1 LYAESGGYIDSEV
14 DVGCEKIPVGIE
26 AAAPSKVDFR
36 VTVIGF
42 PSSSIM

>member
-1 LYAESGGYIDSEV
+1 LYEESGGFIESEV
-14 DVGCEKIPVGIE
+14 DLGCEKIPVGIK